1 MKKNFT
7 ILHTSLGPVIA
18 LLLNLLIAFALYFVA
33 RVEFLSENLGLFA
46 DSDFSIQ
53 NLLTMG
59 YGGFMF
65 DRTAILYTNMIWML
79 LMLFPWHGKETR
91 LYHQSCK
98 WLFVIVNS
106 ITLVVNLCDSVYFP
120 FTLRRTTTSVFREFS
135 GESNLGGIFLTEFV
149 RHWYLVLL
157 AVVLIVLTWK
167 LYVMPRT
174 ERKSYR
180 TLRRQV
186 TFAGLQLLFLLAA
199 IPLVIGGI
207 RGGLSTGIRPIT
219 INNANQYVQRPS
231 ECAIV
236 LNTPFALIRTIGKS
250 VFQVPPYYNNIE
262 EAAEVFNPMHGNSV
276 RCDTVATYGAD
287 KGGLGRPNI
296 VVLIVESFGR
306 EYIGA
311 LNKDLD
317 GGHYQGYTPNVDR
330 LIGESLTFRHSFA
343 NGKKSID
350 GMPSVLCSIPMFIE
364 PFVLTPSSM
373 NTYTGIAGLL
383 SGEGYHTAFFHGANR
398 GSMGFLAFANKIG
411 FKDYFGR
418 QDYEADPRFG
428 GPKDFDTHWGIW
440 DEPFLQYYCAK
451 MSEMPEPFMTA
462 LFTVSSHHPF
472 VVPDEY
478 KNVFKEGELPIHKCI
493 RYTDMAIGRFFEE
506 ARKQPWYANTVFV
519 LTSDHTNQT
528 CHDEFRSDI
537 GTFSAP
543 IIIFDPSGRL
553 PRGMSES
560 VAQQIDIMPTLLGLS
575 GYDKPYMAFG
585 IDLLN
590 TPAEETFAVNYLN
603 GTYQYVK
610 KGYVLQFDGNETKA
624 VYSVDDRTMQHNLIG
639 TVAEQEQM
647 ERELKA
653 IIYQYMYRMVN
664 DQLL

>member
-1 MKKNFT
+1 MRKEKLS
-7 ILHTSLGPVIA
+7 ILHTSSGPMVIVLFN
-18 LLLNLLIAFALYFVA
+18 LLLAFALYFIA
-33 RVEFLSENLGLFA
+33 RVEFLLENLSLFA
-46 DSDFSIQ
+46 DSGFCFR
-53 NLLTMG
+53 NLLTMAE
-59 YGGFMF
+59 GGFMF
-65 DRTAILYTNMIWML
+65 DRTAILYTNMVWLVLIL
-79 LMLFPWHGKETR
+79 LPWHGKETR
-91 LYHQSCK
+91 GYHCFCK

-106 ITLVVNLCDSVYFP
+106 ITLIINLCDSVYFP

-135 GESNLGGIFLTEFV
+135 GESNLGDIFLTELI

-157 AVVLIVLTWK
+157 AVVLIGLMWK
-167 LYVMPRT
+167 LYLMPAT
-174 ERKSYR
+174 DRKDYR
-180 TLRRQV
+180 TLRQKLA
-186 TFAGLQLLFLLAA
+186 FAGLQFLFLLASV
-199 IPLVIGGI
+199 PLVIGGI
-207 RGGLSTGIRPIT
+207 RGGLGTGIRPIT

-250 VFQVPPYYNNIE
+250 VFQVPHYYNSIE
-262 EAAEVFNPMHGNSV
+262 EAARIFNPRHEGSAG
-276 RCDTVATYGAD
+276 CDSVATTQAATR
-287 KGGLGRPNI
+287 KRPNI
-296 VVLIVESFGR
+296 VILIVESYGR

-311 LNKDLD
+311 LNKDLE
-317 GGHYQGYTPNVDR
+317 GGLYEGYTPHVDK
-330 LIGESLTFRHSFA
+330 LISESLTFRHSFA

-383 SGEGYHTAFFHGANR
+383 AGEGYHTAFFHGANR

-411 FKDYFGR
+411 FQDYFGR

-451 MSEMPEPFMTA
+451 MSEMEEPFMTA

-472 VVPDEY
+472 VIPDPY
-478 KNVFKEGELPIHKCI
+478 KTVFEEGPLPIHKCI
-493 RYTDMAIGRFFEE
+493 RYTDMAIGHFFEE

-528 CHDEFRSDI
+528 CHDEYRSDI

-543 IIIFDPSGRL
+543 VIIFDPSGRL
-553 PRGMSES
+553 PKGMSEA
-560 VAQQIDIMPTLLGLS
+560 VAQQTDIMPTLLGLL
-575 GYDKPYMAFG
+575 GYDKPYLAFG

-610 KGYVLQFDGNETKA
+610 YGYVLQFDGTETKA
-624 VYSVDDRTMQHNLIG
+624 VYSLDDRKMQHNLVG
-639 TVAEQEQM
+639 TVDVQAQM
-647 ERELKA
+647 ELELKA
-653 IIYQYMYRMVN
+653 VIYQYMYRMVN
-664 DQLL
+664 DELK